1 MTITPAQPPGPHRP
15 PSGQADFDAHVRA
28 MTAWHFDDRTGSPF
42 WLARRAQ
49 LGFDPLTDVTGAA
62 DLVRFPDVSRELR
75 TTPAADL
82 IPRGA
87 APGQVFRVYE
97 SGGTTGAPKRIVDGA
112 YRSRMG
118 VWTRQRLTDHGV
130 PETGDWLHLGP
141 TGPHVVAFD
150 TSRYA
155 EPAGGLCYTVDLDPR
170 WVKRLLGSGRQQEAD
185 DYIDHLLDQARE
197 ILLSQPVR
205 VLSTT
210 PPLIEA
216 ICARPDLYE
225 LVASRIEAVIWAGTS
240 FSPESLRLVQ
250 EDFFPTARLVGIY
263 GNSLMGVAPQR
274 VRTPEDTHP
283 CVFEPFAETTRL
295 DLVDEDGRQVGYGER
310 GRVRV
315 NLVSEEMFLPNVLER
330 DTAVRVRP
338 SSDGGV
344 DGLAE
349 VASVA
354 TYEDA
359 DVVEGVY

>member
-1 MTITPAQPPGPHRP
+1 MTSTPAHLPDPHHPPLGA
-15 PSGQADFDAHVRA
+15 ADFDAHVRA
-28 MTAWHFDDRTGSPF
+28 LMAWHFDDRTGSPF
-42 WLARRAQ
+42 WLARRAD
-49 LGFDPLTDVTGAA
+49 LGFDPRTDVAGAA
-62 DLVRFPDVSRELR
+62 DLLRFPDVSRELR
-75 TTPAADL
+75 TVPAADL

-97 SGGTTGAPKRIVDGA
+97 SGGTTGAPKRIVDGN

-118 VWTRQRLTDHGV
+118 AWTRQLLTDHGV

-197 ILLSQPVR
+197 VLLSQPVR

-216 ICARPDLYE
+216 ICARPELHE
-225 LVASRIEAVIWAGTS
+225 LVASRVGAIIWAGTS
-240 FSPESLRLVQ
+240 FSPESLRVVR
-250 EDFFPTARLVGIY
+250 EDFFPDARLVGIY

-274 VRTPEDTHP
+274 VRTPEDVHA

-295 DLVDEDGRQVGYGER
+295 DLVDEDGEPVGYGER
-310 GRVRV
+310 GRVRLH
-315 NLVSEEMFLPNVLER
+315 LVSEEMFLPNVLER

-338 SSDGGV
+338 TSDGGV

-349 VASVA
+349 VTSVA
-354 TYEDA
+354 TFEDA

>member
-1 MTITPAQPPGPHRP
+1 MTSTPAPLPDPHRP
-15 PSGQADFDAHVRA
+15 PLGAADFDAHVRA
-28 MTAWHFDDRTGSPF
+28 LMAWHFDDRTGSPF
-42 WLARRAQ
+42 WLARRAD
-49 LGFDPLTDVTGAA
+49 LGFDPRTDVAGAA
-62 DLVRFPDVSRELR
+62 DLLRFPDVSRELR
-75 TTPAADL
+75 TVPAADL

-97 SGGTTGAPKRIVDGA
+97 SGGTTGAPKRIVDGN

-118 VWTRQRLTDHGV
+118 AWTRRLLTEHGV
-130 PETGDWLHLGP
+130 PATGDWLHLGP

-197 ILLSQPVR
+197 VLLSQPVR

-216 ICARPDLYE
+216 ICARPELHE
-225 LVASRIEAVIWAGTS
+225 LVASRVGAIIWAGTS
-240 FSPESLRLVQ
+240 FSPESLRVVR
-250 EDFFPTARLVGIY
+250 EDFFPDARLVGIY

-274 VRTPEDTHP
+274 VRTPEDVHA

-295 DLVDEDGRQVGYGER
+295 DLVDEDGEPVGYGER
-310 GRVRV
+310 GRVRLH
-315 NLVSEEMFLPNVLER
+315 LVSEEMFLPNVLER

-338 SSDGGV
+338 TSDGGV

-349 VASVA
+349 VTSVA
-354 TYEDA
+354 TFEDA

>member
-1 MTITPAQPPGPHRP
+1 M
-15 PSGQADFDAHVRA
+15 
-28 MTAWHFDDRTGSPF
+28 AWHFDDRTGSPF

-49 LGFDPLTDVTGAA
+49 LGFDPRTDVTGAH
-62 DLVRFPDVSRELR
+62 DLLRFPDVSRDLR

-82 IPRGA
+82 IPAGA
-87 APGQVFRVYE
+87 APGQAFRVFE

-118 VWTRQRLTDHGV
+118 VWTRRLLTRHGV

-155 EPAGGLCYTVDLDPR
+155 EPSGGLCHTVDLDPR
-170 WVKRLLGSGRQQEAD
+170 WVKRLLGAGRQQEAD

-197 ILLSQPVR
+197 VLLSQPVR

-225 LVASRIEAVIWAGTS
+225 LVASRVQAIIWAGTS

-250 EDFFPTARLVGIY
+250 EDFFPDARVVGIY

-274 VRTPEDTHP
+274 VRTPQDSYP

-295 DLVDEDGRQVGYGER
+295 DLVDEAGEQVGYGER
-310 GRVRV
+310 GRVRLH
-315 NLVSEEMFLPNVLER
+315 LVSEEMFLPNVLER
-330 DTAVRVRP
+330 DSAVRVPP
-338 SSDGGV
+338 SVDGGV

-349 VASVA
+349 VTSVA
-354 TYEDA
+354 TFEDA

>member
-1 MTITPAQPPGPHRP
+1 MTSTTAHLSDPHRP
-15 PSGQADFDAHVRA
+15 PLGAADFDAHVRA
-28 MTAWHFDDRTGSPF
+28 LMAWHFDDATGSPF
-42 WLARRAQ
+42 WLARRAD
-49 LGFDPLTDVTGAA
+49 LGFDPRTDVTGAA
-62 DLVRFPDVSRELR
+62 DLLRFPDVSRELR
-75 TTPAADL
+75 TVPAADL

-97 SGGTTGAPKRIVDGA
+97 SGGTTGAPKRIVDGN

-118 VWTRQRLTDHGV
+118 AWTRQRLTEHGV

-197 ILLSQPVR
+197 VLLSQPVR

-216 ICARPDLYE
+216 ICARPELHE
-225 LVASRIEAVIWAGTS
+225 LVASRVGAIIWAGTS
-240 FSPESLRLVQ
+240 FSPESLRVVR
-250 EDFFPTARLVGIY
+250 EDFFPDARLVGIY

-274 VRTPEDTHP
+274 VRTPEDVHA

-295 DLVDEDGRQVGYGER
+295 DLVDEDGEQVGYGER
-310 GRVRV
+310 GRVRLH
-315 NLVSEEMFLPNVLER
+315 LVSEEMFLPNVLER

-338 SSDGGV
+338 ASDGGV

-349 VASVA
+349 VTSVA
-354 TYEDA
+354 TFEDA

>member
-1 MTITPAQPPGPHRP
+1 MTTTPARP
-15 PSGQADFDAHVRA
+15 DFDAHVRA
-28 MTAWHFDDRTGSPF
+28 LAAWHFDDRTGSPF
-42 WLARRAQ
+42 WLARRDC
-49 LGFDPLTDVTGAA
+49 LGFDPRTDITGAA
-62 DLVRFPDVSRELR
+62 DLLRFPDVSRDLR

-87 APGQVFRVYE
+87 APGQVFHVYE

-112 YRSRMG
+112 YRTRLG
-118 VWTRQRLTDHGV
+118 AWTRARLTAHGV

-155 EPAGGLCYTVDLDPR
+155 EPAGLCHTVDLDPR
-170 WVKRLLGSGRQQEAD
+170 WVKRLLGAGRQQEAD
-185 DYIDHLLDQARE
+185 AYIDHLLDQAGE
-197 ILLSQPVR
+197 ILLTQPVR
-205 VLSTT
+205 VLNTT

-225 LVASRIEAVIWAGTS
+225 LVSTRVEAIVWAGTS
-240 FSPESLRLVQ
+240 FSPESLRVVQ
-250 EDFFPTARLVGIY
+250 EDFFPDVRLVGIY

-274 VRTPEDTHP
+274 VPTPEDAYA

-295 DLVDEDGRQVGYGER
+295 DLVDEQGRQVAYGER
-310 GRVRV
+310 GRVRLH
-315 NLVSEEMFLPNVLER
+315 LVSEEMFLPNVLER

-338 SSDGGV
+338 LVEGGP

-354 TYEDA
+354 TFEDA